1 MGPRAERRDAQ
12 PGPRR
17 IHVRLLRGQKLK
29 VASQAEAN
37 DGLDRT

>member
-17 IHVRLLRGQKLK
+17 IHVRLLRGQKFK
-29 VASQAEAN
+29 VASQTAVD
-37 DGLDRT
+37 DGLHRT